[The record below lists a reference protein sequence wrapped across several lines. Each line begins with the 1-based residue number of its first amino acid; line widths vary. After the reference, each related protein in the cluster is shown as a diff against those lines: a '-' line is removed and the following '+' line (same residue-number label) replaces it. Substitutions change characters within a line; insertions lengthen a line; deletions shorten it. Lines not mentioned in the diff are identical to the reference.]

1 MTLSLDLSPNWIAL
15 LLVAAAIGI
24 AAWAY
29 GTRYGVLPARRRG
42 LLLGFRLLA
51 LLALLLAAFS
61 PVLSVPVDG
70 KERNRLLVLV
80 DHSGSMEVRDASG
93 GRTRREA
100 ADSAAASLAQALGD
114 RYDVRTAAFGSD
126 LGPFARG
133 GVAPGAPRSVG
144 GGETAVGDALRAAIS
159 RNDPDS
165 VAAILVLSDG
175 IVNRGEDPERA
186 LGGAVPAYALW
197 AGDTADPPSVSVS
210 GVDVPPDAVVGRT
223 SPITVALRQ
232 GSRAAGE
239 GTVRLFEDGVERA
252 RARYALSAPG
262 ATAQLSLPYA
272 ASSPGVHFL
281 EVAVD
286 SVPGDPLRD
295 NKRRLVAV
303 HARASSRRLIVL
315 ASRLDWD
322 TRSLMRGA
330 TEDTTWSVER
340 VSPGPGGDVVAA
352 GRARSF
358 ATLLDGASAVAV
370 RYDARTL
377 SPERAA
383 ALRRYVE
390 RGGGVLFWIEP
401 GGAPP
406 ADPTW
411 QRLLGLAWRN
421 WGSDPGVTAI
431 VELAPAGRTHEVAL
445 LGGDAASAA
454 AAWSAMPPVAPI
466 LSLGYGLAL
475 QPLLLGRIGEEHVPL
490 LLAGRIGGG
499 RVAVL
504 NAAGTY
510 RWGLTAAGLS
520 AGGVEGAFF
529 GGLCR
534 WLEAAGEDRPI
545 RIEAPDVS
553 AEGAGVPIRLVAS
566 KNTRGATATVS
577 AYPEKGGAAVET
589 RLDASG
595 DGAFTGTLGL
605 PPGVHRVTALLTR
618 AGRVVGRDSVRV
630 AVGAGGLEY
639 EVLAAEPAG
648 LQRLAQS
655 SGGVAAP
662 LEQPAA
668 VVDRL
673 RNPDAASARLAEL
686 DLFHNP
692 FLFALLIVALTAE
705 WILRKRFHL
714 L

>member
-1 MTLSLDLSPNWIAL
+1 MTLSIDLSPTWIAF
-15 LLVAAAIGI
+15 LLVAAAIGV

-29 GTRYGVLPARRRG
+29 GTRYEVLSARRRG
-42 LLLGFRLLA
+42 LLLSFRLLA
-51 LLALLLAAFS
+51 LLGLLLAAFA
-61 PVLSVPVDG
+61 PVLSVPVSG

-93 GRTRREA
+93 GRTRRES
-100 ADSAAASLAQALGD
+100 ADSAAVALAEALGD
-114 RYDVRTAAFGSD
+114 GYDVRTAAFGSA
-126 LGPFARG
+126 LGPFAHG
-133 GVAPGAPRSVG
+133 GAAPAAPRSVG
-144 GGETAVGDALRAAIS
+144 GGETAIGDALRTAMA
-159 RNDPDS
+159 RNDADS
-165 VAAILVLSDG
+165 VAAVLVLSDG

-186 LGGAVPAYALW
+186 LGGAVPAFALW
-197 AGDTADPPSVSVS
+197 AGKTADPPSVSVA

-223 SPITVALRQ
+223 APITVALRQ
-232 GSRAAGE
+232 GSRAAGG
-239 GTVRLFEDGVERA
+239 GTVRLLEDGVERA
-252 RARYALSAPG
+252 RARYALSGPG
-262 ATAQLSLPYA
+262 ATTQLSLPYTPSA
-272 ASSPGVHFL
+272 PGVHFL

-303 HARASSRRLIVL
+303 HARASSRKLVVL
-315 ASRLDWD
+315 ASRWDWD

-330 TEDTTWSVER
+330 TEDTTWSVAR
-340 VSPGPGGDVVAA
+340 VSPGAGGDVVSS
-352 GRARSF
+352 GRAQSLES
-358 ATLLDGASAVAV
+358 LLAGASAVAV
-370 RYDARTL
+370 RYDARTI
-377 SPERAA
+377 SPDRAA

-401 GGAPP
+401 GGSPP
-406 ADPTW
+406 SDATW
-411 QRLLGLAWRN
+411 QRLLGLAWRH
-421 WGSDPGVTAI
+421 WGNDPGVTAT

-454 AAWSAMPPVAPI
+454 AAWSAMPPVAPT
-466 LSLGYGLAL
+466 LALGFGPAL
-475 QPLLLGRIGEEHVPL
+475 QPLLDGRIGQERVPL
-490 LLAGRIGGG
+490 LLAGRVGNG

-534 WLEAAGEDRPI
+534 WLEAADEDRSI

-566 KNTRGATATVS
+566 RSVPGATATVS
-577 AYPEKGGAAVET
+577 ARPEGGGAPVDA

-605 PPGVHRVTALLTR
+605 PPGVHRVTAQLTR

-630 AVGAGGLEY
+630 AVGAGGLEF
-639 EVLAAEPAG
+639 ELLAAEPAG
-648 LQRLAQS
+648 LRRLAES
-655 SGGVAAP
+655 SGGLAAP
-662 LEQPAA
+662 LEQPDA
-668 VVDRL
+668 VLERL
-673 RNPDAASARLAEL
+673 RNPDAAATRLAEI

-692 FLFALLIVALTAE
+692 FLLALLIVALTAE
-705 WILRKRFHL
+705 WILRKRYHL